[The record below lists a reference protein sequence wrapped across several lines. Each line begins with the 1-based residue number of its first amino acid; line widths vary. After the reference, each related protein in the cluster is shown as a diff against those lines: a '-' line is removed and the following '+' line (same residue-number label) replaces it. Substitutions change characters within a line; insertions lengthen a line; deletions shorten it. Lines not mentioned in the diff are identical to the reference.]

1 MQAGRLRHRVTIE
14 KPVTTVN
21 ATGERVATWVSYGD
35 RWASIEPMQGREYFS
50 ASQIQSSVNTRIR
63 VRYDAGINETM
74 RVKFVADRASGL
86 THYYDIE
93 AALPI
98 KERRHEMQLMCIRR
112 GAEGFRS
119 GV

>member
-1 MQAGRLRHRVTIE
+1 MQAGRMRHRITIE
-14 KPVTTVN
+14 KPVATVN
-21 ATGERVATWVSYGD
+21 ATGERIAAWTTYGE

-98 KERRHEMQLMCIRR
+98 KERRHEMQLMCVRR